1 LEVPNLPFLYS
12 FRRCPYAMRARLALL
27 VSGAN
32 CEVREVRLSN
42 KPPEL
47 IAVSPKAT
55 VPVLVLPDGR
65 VIDESIDIMLWAL
78 NEINLKNNRHAELV
92 SASYLLS
99 TLKSKTLKR
108 VQGDDTIFQHD
119 NLIAQNDGPFKHH
132 LDRYKYPE
140 KYGSDAN
147 EHRAEGEAI
156 LSDYEAL
163 LGQSPYLSG
172 TKPGLTDYA
181 LLPFIRQFAHVD
193 REYFY
198 ALPTP
203 HLHAWLTAQ
212 LESTLFGQVMA
223 HYPVWTQGDE
233 ASFLMSSTEPDSRHA
248 ELVSASTMPPKPA
261 RE

>member
-1 LEVPNLPFLYS
+1 MPNLPILYS

-65 VIDESIDIMLWAL
+65 VIDESIDIMVWAMARNQDSRHPEL
-78 NEINLKNNRHAELV
+78 DSPYGDCVPRSYSPTLKN
-92 SASYLLS
+92 SKM
-99 TLKSKTLKR
+99 LKQ
-108 VQGDDTIFQHD
+108 VQHD
-119 NLIAQNDGPFKHH
+119 DLIAQNDGPFKHH

-147 EHRAEGEAI
+147 EHRAAGEAI
-156 LSDYEAL
+156 LRDYEAL
-163 LGQSPYLSG
+163 LAQSPYLSG
-172 TKPGLTDYA
+172 AISGLTDYA

-198 ALPTP
+198 ALPLP
-203 HLHAWLTAQ
+203 HLHAWLTAH
-212 LESTLFGQVMA
+212 LESALFAQAMA
-223 HYPVWTQGDE
+223 HYPVWVLGDE
-233 ASFLMSSTEPDSRHA
+233 DSLLIA
-248 ELVSASTMPPKPA
+248 
-261 RE
+261 

>member
-1 LEVPNLPFLYS
+1 MPNLPILYS

-27 VSGAN
+27 VSGVN

-47 IAVSPKAT
+47 IALSPKAT

-65 VIDESIDIMLWAL
+65 VIDESIDIMKWAL
-78 NEINLKNNRHAELV
+78 NEVNLKNNRHAELV
-92 SASYLLS
+92 SASYLHA

-108 VQGDDTIFQHD
+108 VQGDDTIFQD
-119 NLIAQNDGPFKHH
+119 DDLIARNDGPFKHH

-140 KYGSDAN
+140 KYESDAN
-147 EHRAEGEAI
+147 EHRPACEAI
-156 LSDYEAL
+156 LRDYEAL
-163 LGQSPYLSG
+163 LAQSPYLSG

-198 ALPTP
+198 ALPLP
-203 HLHAWLTAQ
+203 HLHAWLTAH

-223 HYPVWTQGDE
+223 HYPVWALGNEEQ
-233 ASFLMSSTEPDSRHA
+233 FLIA
-248 ELVSASTMPPKPA
+248 
-261 RE
+261 